1 MAQTSSF
8 VIANDAG
15 AAVRARINEVIAAL
29 QSTSAGASAP
39 TATTAGMLWVDTS
52 VSPPVLRRRTLQV
65 RPDPGREHDA
75 PAVGQ
80 PLEGL
85 DAGPEGADALG
96 FPAVGR
102 DQVELRRLVPL
113 ALPAAAGDEGDAVA
127 ARRPGGLAV
136 AVAGRGQ
143 APRPGAPGRRG

>member
-52 VSPPVLRRRTLQV
+52 VSPPVLRRRNATNTGCTQGTRV
-65 RPDPGREHDA
+65 VD
-75 PAVGQ
+75 
-80 PLEGL
+80 
-85 DAGPEGADALG
+85 
-96 FPAVGR
+96 
-102 DQVELRRLVPL
+102 
-113 ALPAAAGDEGDAVA
+113 
-127 ARRPGGLAV
+127 ARR
-136 AVAGRGQ
+136 
-143 APRPGAPGRRG
+143 